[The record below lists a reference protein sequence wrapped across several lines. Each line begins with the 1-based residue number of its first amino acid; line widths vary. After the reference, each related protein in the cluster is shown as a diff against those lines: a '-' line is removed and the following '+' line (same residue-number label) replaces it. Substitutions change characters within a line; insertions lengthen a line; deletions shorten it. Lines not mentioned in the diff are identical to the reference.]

1 MVYRKTVQAL
11 LFGTALATAG
21 VALADTNESAEDT
34 FVEDLGLPDAEVK
47 EGAEVQTSSE
57 NLIENLLGKTVHLSG
72 DVSLVPPMRQIPMK
86 TYRADGKFAEYYP
99 YIIHA
104 TAEGVELPALVFYS
118 KTPRDEGFVE
128 VTGVINEQNARTG
141 TKGSGMLYLKETDD

>member
-11 LFGTALATAG
+11 LVGATLATAG
-21 VALADTNESAEDT
+21 VSLADTNEPVEDT
-34 FVEDLGLPDAEVK
+34 VVEDLGLPDAEVK
-47 EGAEVQTSSE
+47 EGTEAQASNE
-57 NLIENLLGKTVHLSG
+57 NLIENLLGKTIHISG
-72 DVSLVPPMRQIPMK
+72 DISLVPPMQQIPMK

-99 YIIHA
+99 YIVHA

-128 VTGVINEQNARTG
+128 VTGIINEQNARTG
-141 TKGSGMLYLKETDD
+141 TKGSGMLYLKETGD